1 MATLLREIYLFYT
14 HFIPK
19 STINFSKA
27 LPPRQESFYY
37 MYHQEVSQSP
47 STPSFDK
54 KVKKIR
60 VWAEAQ
66 PLAMGDTEGRHSVI

>member
-1 MATLLREIYLFYT
+1 
-14 HFIPK
+14 
-19 STINFSKA
+19 
-27 LPPRQESFYY
+27 

-60 VWAEAQ
+60 VWVEAQ

>member
-1 MATLLREIYLFYT
+1 
-14 HFIPK
+14 
-19 STINFSKA
+19 
-27 LPPRQESFYY
+27 